1 MKILIINMIVINCSN
16 SHHPEHYVHENGL
29 KMDMGDA
36 DLEES
41 VVDMIAC
48 HWERSLDGDTNASNR
63 QLADVGVKFLGR
75 YTPGDKIKV
84 IGLLSQMTA

>member
-1 MKILIINMIVINCSN
+1 VDD
-16 SHHPEHYVHENGL
+16 NGL
-29 KMDMGDA
+29 KMDMADA

-75 YTPGDKIKV
+75 YTPFLFLRFFQAFSGTP
-84 IGLLSQMTA
+84 IGTSAHQTGVNILCPLNLPSR